1 MRKKKS
7 SGTMMRNDSAPP
19 IPNNDT
25 IFETFIDRLDQGD
38 RTKVCA
44 KIFASFQHSLLK
56 FNAVIAAVP
65 PPLIDFEIIAGQHTL
80 YFFNLY
86 GDKI

>member
-65 PPLIDFEIIAGQHTL
+65 PPPNRFRDYRGAK
-80 YFFNLY
+80 YFIFLQSLRR
-86 GDKI
+86 

>member
-1 MRKKKS
+1 
-7 SGTMMRNDSAPP
+7 MMRNDSAPP

-25 IFETFIDRLDQGD
+25 IFQTFIDRLDQGD
-38 RTKVCA
+38 RTKVWVRA

-65 PPLIDFEIIAGQHTL
+65 PLP
-80 YFFNLY
+80 
-86 GDKI
+86 